1 VSSNIDF
8 VVLLWCCFGITCLL
22 VINPLG
28 VVKSWEIHD
37 SVVFCRRV
45 EMSDRWSTGLS
56 EILKID
62 VSVVV
67 DDDKED
73 KVSVS

>member
-1 VSSNIDF
+1 
-8 VVLLWCCFGITCLL
+8 
-22 VINPLG
+22 
-28 VVKSWEIHD
+28 VKSWEIHD